1 MESNGKLHS
10 VGLLYYANIPQA
22 QRWVAEIKSF
32 MAARGLSTWL
42 GVVSE
47 GGESDCPA
55 ADLDMLIVL
64 GGDRTV
70 LHAAQMTLHSGTPIL
85 GINLGHVGFLTEMSP
100 DDWQAQLSRVLSGEH
115 RIEERS
121 MLRTE
126 LSRDGELVAAGEIL
140 NEALISRGLRTRLM
154 RLVVHIND
162 EYLTTYPGDGVIVST
177 PTGSTA
183 YAWDMG
189 GPILS
194 PQLKGILLVPISAH
208 LHLNRPIVF
217 EQEARIH
224 IQIFTAH
231 RGMLAIDGHTEVVVQ
246 DGDCVTIQASPH
258 VTRFVRLQNSVQHF
272 HKFKAIPVLN

>member
-1 MESNGKLHS
+1 MESNGQLHS

-22 QRWVAEIKSF
+22 QRWVAEIQSF
-32 MAARGLSTWL
+32 MAARGLSAWL

-70 LHAAQMTLHSGTPIL
+70 LHAAQMTLHSGIPIL

-126 LSRDGELVAAGEIL
+126 LRRDGELVAAGEIL

-189 GPILS
+189 GPILA

-231 RGMLAIDGHTEVVVQ
+231 QGMLAIDGHTEVVVQ